1 MAACVVRPPV
11 PGLIVVFDPEA
22 ATDAALNRRVFVGLG
37 TGAAVLGT
45 TGAVRAAGD
54 ALGKPH
60 APIVAE
66 DDPAI
71 AVLRPALS
79 TGIPAYAAAP
89 KHATRVTPG
98 IVLVQHAWGV
108 DATIRDDVRRLAKE
122 GFVTAAPQLYARFA
136 APDMDGS
143 DDFNRIRPY
152 LAKLNETQVA
162 QDLAATARWIRMHAG
177 SAPDAR
183 PPKVG
188 IMGFCWGGGAAL
200 RQTWQN
206 PQPYDAAVIFY
217 GTVQDQNGDFI
228 SMPVMGNYGARDN
241 GILAPDVRAFFAKLT
256 ATHDLRI
263 YDDAGHAFFDD
274 TRSSYVA
281 PAAADAW
288 RRTLAFF
295 HKYLSA

>member
-1 MAACVVRPPV
+1 M
-11 PGLIVVFDPEA
+11 FDPEA

-37 TGAAVLGT
+37 TGAAVAGST
-45 TGAVRAAGD
+45 AA
-54 ALGKPH
+54 AFAASETFGKPH

-71 AVLRPALS
+71 EVVRPALG
-79 TGIPAYAAAP
+79 TGIPAYAAVP
-89 KHATRVTPG
+89 KNATRTTPG

-108 DATIRDDVRRLAKE
+108 DATIRDDVRRFAKE
-122 GFVTAAPQLYARFA
+122 GFAIAAPELYARVH

-143 DDFNRIRPY
+143 DDFNRIRPFM
-152 LAKLNETQVA
+152 AKLDETQVMH
-162 QDLAATARWIRMHAG
+162 DLAAAANWIRTRAR

-183 PPKVG
+183 PPKIG

-206 PQPYDAAVIFY
+206 PRPYDAAVIFY
-217 GTVQDQNGDFI
+217 GTVQDQDADFI
-228 SMPVMGNYGARDN
+228 SMPVMGNYGARDT

-256 ATHDLRI
+256 SPHDLRI
-263 YDDAGHAFFDD
+263 YDGAGHAFFDD
-274 TRSSYVA
+274 TRPSYVA

-288 RRTLAFF
+288 TRTLAFF